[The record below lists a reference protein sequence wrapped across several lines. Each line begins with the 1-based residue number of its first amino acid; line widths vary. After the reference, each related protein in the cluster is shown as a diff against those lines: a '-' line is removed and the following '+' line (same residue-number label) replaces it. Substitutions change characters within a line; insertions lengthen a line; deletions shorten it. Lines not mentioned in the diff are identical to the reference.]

1 MNLKT
6 VAISVFTLG
15 LISTQMY
22 AACPNWSDTLGTRE
36 GKEACGL
43 NDSATYSGNLL
54 LTADKLWVLQGGVF
68 IGGDNTDKGVLTI
81 EPGTKIIGNKGADFL
96 VISRGSQIFAQ
107 GTKEAP
113 IVFTTGNVGNTDRGQ
128 WGGLILNGNAP
139 INTCGTY
146 TAANPC
152 EATGEG
158 PGARGTGVYGGNNP
172 TDNSGVLKYVRVE
185 FAGFE
190 VSPDNEL
197 NGVAFQGVGNG
208 TIVDYIQVHKNADDG
223 VEFFGGTVDVKH
235 LLLTGNKDDS
245 MDWTSGWVGRAQ
257 FVIIDQFDDAA
268 NNGIEADNLSSPMDA
283 TPRSN
288 PIISNM
294 TILGSTGAAA
304 TGGSGLLLRKGSA
317 IELNNT
323 IFTTTKKGC
332 IDFDD
337 QATVDGGEV
346 ILIGNFTFCKKAFEA
361 EEGETWNVADF
372 FSADDF
378 NVDMGETRTS
388 PLDGYVPVAKELTNL
403 GDVTPFGD
411 RHGTW
416 FTAVDFAGA
425 VKDAN
430 DEWFKGWTNLA
441 RN

>member
-1 MNLKT
+1 MKIKNLALSAL
-6 VAISVFTLG
+6 VAGTMATSVN
-15 LISTQMY
+15 
-22 AACPNWSDTLGTRE
+22 AACPTWADDLGMRE

-43 NDSATYSGNLL
+43 NDTQAYSGNLL
-54 LTADKLWVLQGGVF
+54 MSSDKLWVLQGGIF
-68 IGGDNTDKGVLTI
+68 IGGDNTNKGTLTI

-96 VISRGSQIFAQ
+96 VISRGSQIFAE
-107 GTKEAP
+107 GTKDAP
-113 IVFTTGNVGNTDRGQ
+113 IVFTTGNVGNTSRGQ

-146 TAANPC
+146 TAATPC

-172 TDNSGVLKYVRVE
+172 ADNSGVLKFVRVE

-197 NGVAFQGVGNG
+197 NGIAFQGVGNG
-208 TIVDYIQVHKNADDG
+208 TLVDYIQVHKNSDDG

-235 LLLTGNKDDS
+235 VLLTGNRDDS

-257 FVIIDQFDDAA
+257 FVIIDQFADAA
-268 NNGIEADNLSSPMDA
+268 NNGIEADSLKSPMDA

-288 PIISNM
+288 PILSNVTFNM
-294 TILGSTGAAA
+294 TTGAAA
-304 TGGSGLLLRKGSA
+304 KGGSNLLLRRGTG
-317 IELNNT
+317 IELNNSILMT
-323 IFTTTKKGC
+323 SKKGC
-332 IDFDD
+332 IDIDD
-337 QATVDGGEV
+337 APTAQSGEV
-346 ILIGNFTFCKKAFEA
+346 VFIGNFTFCKNAFEA
-361 EEGETWNVADF
+361 EAGETWNVADF
-372 FSADDF
+372 FTGEDF
-378 NVDMGETRTS
+378 NAQMAPTRGA
-388 PLDGYVPVAKELTNL
+388 LDGFVPVAPELTNL

-416 FTAVDFAGA
+416 FSAVDYAGA
-425 VKDAN
+425 VKNAQD
-430 DEWFKGWTNLA
+430 DWYKGWTNLA